1 MIITRF
7 QVSVTQSLANKN
19 QVRIADMVSLHQMAY
34 RYAQSA
40 GDVAQRVTASDS
52 VGTRGCDGLS
62 AYRQLVARVDNSANR
77 LAVATS

>member
-1 MIITRF
+1 
-7 QVSVTQSLANKN
+7 
-19 QVRIADMVSLHQMAY
+19 MVSLHQMAY

-62 AYRQLVARVDNSANR
+62 AYRQLIAWMQHAVDS
-77 LAVATS
+77 LSVATGQRIHRHTVSICN